1 MALTKVVSFCLGD
14 IPSARLGI
22 VEPMM
27 ELQKA
32 GRINFSFYLTSQLT
46 KEVLAE
52 ADVIISIRSVDAYEL
67 DIVKE
72 CKRKGKMIVYYLD
85 DDLLNIPKHV
95 SGSEY
100 FNSQTVK
107 DNMISIMNHSDY
119 LLTNNPR
126 IRDKY
131 AKYVL
136 ENSKVVN
143 APALLLDAV
152 ELELSIKQAT
162 DDSARP
168 IIIGFSGGID
178 HKTNLETILEE
189 PLDYLKNRYGEKIS
203 FEFMGAK
210 PDFIKGIPYKYI
222 PYQSDYKD
230 YMKQMK
236 QINWDIAVAPLPRSD
251 FHASKYFNK
260 FLEYGSI
267 GAAGV
272 YSDVDP
278 YRYVVKNNINGLL
291 VENTKDAWIDAISRL
306 IENESE
312 RQKIITEARKQLQDE
327 FTVRHVADSIAENIT
342 VLTEY
347 VAPFCKSD
355 DLKLNLGNKELLI
368 RKIGSIIK
376 SMGFKAPLYITKKV
390 FQRIR
395 KRNDNLD

>member
-1 MALTKVVSFCLGD
+1 MPLTKVVSFCLGD
-14 IPSARLGI
+14 IPSARIGI

-27 ELQKA
+27 ELHKA
-32 GRINFSFYLTSQLT
+32 GRINFAFYLTSQLT
-46 KEVLAE
+46 KEVLAG
-52 ADVIISIRSVDAYEL
+52 ADVIISIRSVDSYEL
-67 DIVKE
+67 DVVKE
-72 CKRKGKMIVYYLD
+72 CKRNGKMIVYYLD

-100 FNSQTVK
+100 FNSKTVR

-126 IRDKY
+126 ISNKY
-131 AKYVL
+131 ANYVL
-136 ENSKVVN
+136 KKSIVVN
-143 APALLLDAV
+143 APALLLDEV
-152 ELELSIKQAT
+152 EFESSLKQAR
-162 DDSARP
+162 DGVRP

-189 PLDYLKNRYGEKIS
+189 PLDYLKNRYGGKIS

-230 YMKQMK
+230 YIKQMK
-236 QINWDIAVAPLPRSD
+236 QINWDIAVAPLPKSD

-291 VENTKDAWIDAISRL
+291 VENTKDAWIDAISWL
-306 IENESE
+306 IENESV
-312 RQKIITEARKQLQDE
+312 RQKIITEARKQLHDE
-327 FTVRHVADSIAENIT
+327 FTVQHVADSIAENIT

-347 VAPFCKSD
+347 IAPFCKSD

-368 RKIGSIIK
+368 RKIGNIIK